1 MAEPS
6 NAQATEP
13 AAQTPEA
20 STETTGNPN
29 GGKRKRVL
37 LIIASIFITVIVLYL
52 LYYFLVKRYHE
63 GTDDAYVNGNVV
75 YINAQVGGT
84 VVGLGADDTQH
95 VKAGEALITLDGA
108 DSAVG
113 LASSEAKLANTVRQ
127 IRQQYRTSDESS
139 AIVAQRQTELT
150 RAEGDLKRRSIVAG
164 TDALSSEDLAH
175 ARAAVDSAR
184 AALTVAQK
192 QLQSSRAAVEGTTL
206 ALHPAVLQARAE
218 FVQAFLT
225 QQRNTIPSPID
236 GIVARRSVQIGQ
248 RVTSGTNLMA
258 IVPLNSVWV
267 DANIKEVQLKN
278 VRIGQPVKVT
288 ADIYGSK
295 IDYHGKVAGIAAGT
309 GSAFSLLPAQNA
321 VGNWIKVV
329 QRVPV
334 RIALDPNDLA
344 KYPLRVGM
352 STLIDIDTHDR
363 SGSVL
368 TSLPLAN
375 SPTKTPVFDAQ
386 LKAAEAAAAG
396 IIAREAAGAA

>member
-1 MAEPS
+1 MAEQQATPS
-6 NAQATEP
+6 ATPQAAAPTPAATEP
-13 AAQTPEA
+13 
-20 STETTGNPN
+20 NPN
-29 GGKRKRVL
+29 GGKRKGAL
-37 LIIASIFITVIVLYL
+37 LIITAVFITAAVLYA
-52 LYYFLVKRYHE
+52 LYYFLIKQYVE
-63 GTDDAYVNGNVV
+63 TTDDAYVNGNVV
-75 YINAQVGGT
+75 YINAQVSGT

-95 VKAGEALITLDGA
+95 VKAGQALVTLDGA
-108 DSAVG
+108 DSSVG

-127 IRQQYRTSDESS
+127 IRQQYRSSDESS
-139 AIVAQRQTELT
+139 AVVAQRQTELT
-150 RAEGDLKRRSIVAG
+150 RAEDDLKRRSIVAG
-164 TDALSSEDLAH
+164 TDALSSEDFAH

-206 ALHPAVLQARAE
+206 AQHPSVLQARAE
-218 FVQAFLT
+218 FVQAYLAEA
-225 QQRNTIPSPID
+225 RNVIPSPID

-258 IVPLNSVWV
+258 IIPLNSVWV
-267 DANIKEVQLKN
+267 DANLKEVQLQN
-278 VRIGQPVKVT
+278 VRIGQPAKVT
-288 ADIYGSK
+288 ADIYGSH
-295 IDYHGKVAGIAAGT
+295 IDYHGKVAGIGAGT

-334 RIALDPNDLA
+334 RIALDPADLA

-352 STLIDIDTHDR
+352 STTIKIDTHDR

-375 SPTKTPVFDAQ
+375 SPTSTPVFDTQ
-386 LKAAEAAAAG
+386 LKAAESKADS
-396 IIAREAAGAA
+396 IIAREAAGAE

>member
-1 MAEPS
+1 MAETDNVPAAPQAPVTP
-6 NAQATEP
+6 AQAASEP
-13 AAQTPEA
+13 
-20 STETTGNPN
+20 NPN
-29 GGKRKRVL
+29 GSKRKGAL
-37 LIIASIFITVIVLYL
+37 LIIASVFIIAAVLYA
-52 LYYFLVKRYHE
+52 LYYFLVKQYAE

-75 YINAQVGGT
+75 YINAQVSGT

-95 VKAGEALITLDGA
+95 VKAGDTLITLDGA

-127 IRQQYRTSDESS
+127 IRQQYRSSDESS
-139 AIVAQRQTELT
+139 AVVAQRQTELT

-164 TDALSSEDLAH
+164 TEALSNEDLEH
-175 ARAAVDSAR
+175 ARAAVD
-184 AALTVAQK
+184 AAKAGLTVAQK

-206 ALHPAVLQARAE
+206 SQHPSVLQARAE
-218 FVQAFLT
+218 FVQAFLA
-225 QQRNTIPSPID
+225 QSRNVIPSPID

-248 RVTSGTNLMA
+248 RVTLGNNLMA
-258 IVPLNSVWV
+258 IIPLNSVWV
-267 DANIKEVQLKN
+267 DANLKEVQLQN
-278 VRIGQPVKVT
+278 VRIGQAAKVT
-288 ADIYGSK
+288 ADIYGSH
-295 IDYHGKVAGIAAGT
+295 IDYHGKVAGIGAGT

-334 RIALDPNDLA
+334 RIALDPADLA

-352 STLIDIDTHDR
+352 STAVEINTHDR

-375 SPTKTPVFDAQ
+375 SPTTTPVFDAQ
-386 LKAAEAAAAG
+386 LKAAESKADG
-396 IIAREAAGAA
+396 IIAREAAGAE